1 VERDPEHSVSG
12 TAADLVPPDATL
24 EALRESAAGCRACPL
39 WKTGTQ
45 TVFGEGPSTARVMM
59 VGEQPGDREDLA
71 GAPFVGPAG
80 KLLDRALEAA
90 EIDRDL
96 VYVTNAVKHFKWRQ
110 GPGKRRIHDT
120 PNERELVACRPWL
133 DAEIAA
139 VGPEVLVC
147 LGATAAK
154 AMLGRQFR
162 VTRQRGQVFTI
173 LEGLEV
179 MATIHPSA
187 VLRARDEEGRRAQM
201 DVLVEDL
208 GRISDLLRDGTGRRR
223 RAARR

>member
-1 VERDPEHSVSG
+1 VAD
-12 TAADLVPPDATL
+12 TAADLVPAHPTL
-24 EALRESAAGCRACPL
+24 ERLRDAAAGCRACPL

-45 TVFGEGPSTARVMM
+45 TVFGEGPSNARVMLL
-59 VGEQPGDREDLA
+59 GEQPGDREDLE

-90 EIDRDL
+90 EIERDL

-133 DAEIAA
+133 DAELAA
-139 VGPEVLVC
+139 VDPEVLVC

-162 VTRQRGQVFTI
+162 VTRQRGQVFS
-173 LEGLEV
+173 LLDGLEV

-187 VLRARDEEGRRAQM
+187 VLRARDDGSRSAQM
-201 DVLVEDL
+201 AMLVEDL
-208 GRISDLLRDGTGRRR
+208 GRVAHLLGDGGRRPSPTS
-223 RAARR
+223 